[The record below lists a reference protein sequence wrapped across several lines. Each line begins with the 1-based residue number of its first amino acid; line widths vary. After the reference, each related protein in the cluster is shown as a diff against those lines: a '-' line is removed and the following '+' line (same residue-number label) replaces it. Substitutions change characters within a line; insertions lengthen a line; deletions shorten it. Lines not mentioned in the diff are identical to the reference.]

1 MRILFCTNSY
11 DGITNGP
18 AKLTQALQ
26 ISKKQY
32 GVDLTKKGELF
43 ITKGIEKQK
52 IFLSSRIG
60 IKNGT
65 EKLWNFKIN
74 I

>member
-1 MRILFCTNSY
+1 MVLQ
-11 DGITNGP
+11 
-18 AKLTQALQ
+18 KLTQALQ

-52 IFLSSRIG
+52 IFI
-60 IKNGT
+60 IKS
-65 EKLWNFKIN
+65 WNQKRYRKTLEF
-74 I
+74 